1 MRVRSERVC
10 ARCLPE
16 NAARLCSPAA
26 RSAALGGR
34 VSGGMWMMHA
44 QALAGPSLRSAAA
57 CASLPC
63 SPVSSRHVRPRPRS
77 GSPHPAL
84 RPRCCCSRS
93 ATALPPLLPPL
104 CRPPATALSASPTS
118 CACTLVRA
126 GAVFSVLSAH
136 SCPKASITACSCP
149 SAAPASRRPLRR
161 RHVCVLRPCLLLWH
175 RRGMSPQYGRAL
187 QRALHS
193 QREQQARQGAGNQ
206 PDGQRSSPAAP
217 ATAAKGFAST
227 LQRAARRRRLL
238 RLT

>member
-1 MRVRSERVC
+1 VRVRSERVC

-93 ATALPPLLPPL
+93 ATALPPLSLPLQPRVLVPLSAPVQCFPCSQPIRAQRPPL
-104 CRPPATALSASPTS
+104 LHVPAHQRLQPRADPFVGGMYACSALACFSGTVEACLRSTGARCSALYTLSAS
-118 CACTLVRA
+118 
-126 GAVFSVLSAH
+126 
-136 SCPKASITACSCP
+136 
-149 SAAPASRRPLRR
+149 SRRAREPATSQTGSARRPQRQPRLQKALPLRCSG
-161 RHVCVLRPCLLLWH
+161 RH
-175 RRGMSPQYGRAL
+175 A
-187 QRALHS
+187 
-193 QREQQARQGAGNQ
+193 
-206 PDGQRSSPAAP
+206 DGGCS
-217 ATAAKGFAST
+217 G
-227 LQRAARRRRLL
+227 
-238 RLT
+238 